1 MSSERTPP
9 SGRTSSQYNQTDKR
23 LRLILERLTVF
34 ATPAFFVGLVST
46 VLQHGITGEVVLWEF
61 GIFACLAMLI
71 RTTIVGLKVHLSGDR
86 LKFLQSDRRVCIFS
100 AAWLLGSIVLLVFG
114 PVLPVWYES
123 SRGAAFVAWSEMFL
137 LLIGLAQLLKFV
149 SRTTSRSNPAMI
161 FVVSFLGLIA
171 VGTLLL
177 LLPGSVTEKADG
189 VSMVE
194 RCRIAFFTA
203 TSASCVT
210 GLVVVPTGGP
220 DAWWSRFGQVVI
232 MILFQVG
239 GLGIMSLS
247 ATFALLMGNRIA
259 FRESAAVTEVSE
271 ASTVRDVRQLL
282 IAIISFTLAAEAI
295 GAVLLSTLWSDLP
308 FGERAFYGTFHA
320 ISAFCNAGF
329 SLTGQSF
336 LGLGTRWQVWGVV
349 CGLIIVGSLGFGTL
363 RSLWTT
369 VRLSWQS
376 VREPSSLFRRR
387 RLREQLPLAP
397 RLVLTTTVILLLGGA
412 FVYGLLESV
421 GERSEDSFGTRVAD
435 AWFQSVTFRTAG
447 FNTVDHGELNP
458 STKLLSIG
466 LMFIGASPGSTGGG
480 VKTVALAIIVLA
492 LISILRG
499 RDHVECYGR
508 MIPDSQVRH
517 AFVIVAMGLSATM
530 TSTLLLTVFE
540 ADAFSFLDILYE
552 ATSAFATVGVS
563 TGITGEL
570 NPASQM
576 VIAATMFLGRVG
588 PLTLLLALAG
598 TSHAAGHYQYPQERV
613 SLG

>member
-1 MSSERTPP
+1 MSSERTP
-9 SGRTSSQYNQTDKR
+9 SFGRSSNRQTEER
-23 LRLILERLTVF
+23 LRSILERLSKI
-34 ATPAFFVGLVST
+34 AAPAFFVGLVST
-46 VLQHGITGEVVLWEF
+46 VLQHGVSSDTVLWEF
-61 GIFACLAMLI
+61 GLLACSAMLVRATIVSLKVYLSDDRLTFFRSNRRACIFA
-71 RTTIVGLKVHLSGDR
+71 G
-86 LKFLQSDRRVCIFS
+86 
-100 AAWLLGSIVLLVFG
+100 AWLVGSIVLLLFG

-123 SRGAAFVAWSEMFL
+123 SRGAALVAWSEMFL

-161 FVVSFLGLIA
+161 FVVSFVGLIL

-189 VSMVE
+189 VSWIE
-194 RCRIAFFTA
+194 RCRIALFTA

-232 MILFQVG
+232 MILFQIG

-282 IAIISFTLAAEAI
+282 IAILSFTLAAEAI
-295 GAVLLSTLWSDLP
+295 GAVLLSTLWSNLP
-308 FGERAFYGTFHA
+308 LGERAFYGTFHA

-329 SLTGQSF
+329 SLTGESF

-349 CGLIIVGSLGFGTL
+349 CGLIVVGSLGFGTL
-363 RSLWTT
+363 RSVWTT
-369 VRLSWQS
+369 MRLSWQS
-376 VREPSSLFRRR
+376 SRQPSSLFRHR
-387 RLREQLPLAP
+387 RLREQLPLSP
-397 RLVLTTTVILLLGGA
+397 RLILTTTAILLLGGA

-421 GERSEDSFGTRVAD
+421 GDQSDDPIGTRVAD

-458 STKLLSIG
+458 STKLFSIG

-492 LISILRG
+492 LVSILRG
-499 RDHVECYGR
+499 RNHVECYGR
-508 MIPDSQVRH
+508 MIPDTQVRY
-517 AFVIVAMGLSATM
+517 AFVIVAMGLGATM

-540 ADAFSFLDILYE
+540 ADAFAFIDILYE

-563 TGITGEL
+563 TGITSEL
-570 NPASQM
+570 TPASQL
-576 VIAATMFLGRVG
+576 VVTATMFLGRVG

-598 TSHAAGHYQYPQERV
+598 TGQTVDQYQYPLERV

>member
-1 MSSERTPP
+1 MSPERTP
-9 SGRTSSQYNQTDKR
+9 SFGRSSNRQIEER
-23 LRLILERLTVF
+23 LRSILERLTRI

-46 VLQHGITGEVVLWEF
+46 VLQHGVSSDTVLWEF
-61 GIFACLAMLI
+61 GLLACSAMLVRATIVSLKVYLSDDRLTFFRSNRRACIFA
-71 RTTIVGLKVHLSGDR
+71 G
-86 LKFLQSDRRVCIFS
+86 
-100 AAWLLGSIVLLVFG
+100 AWLVGSIVLLLFG

-123 SRGAAFVAWSEMFL
+123 SRGAALVAWSEMFL

-161 FVVSFLGLIA
+161 FVVSFVGLIL

-189 VSMVE
+189 VSWIE
-194 RCRIAFFTA
+194 RCRIALFTA

-232 MILFQVG
+232 MILFQIG

-282 IAIISFTLAAEAI
+282 IAILSFTLAAEAI

-308 FGERAFYGTFHA
+308 LGERAFYGTFHA

-329 SLTGQSF
+329 SLTGESF

-349 CGLIIVGSLGFGTL
+349 CGLIVVGSLGFGTL
-363 RSLWTT
+363 RSVWTT
-369 VRLSWQS
+369 MRLSWQS
-376 VREPSSLFRRR
+376 SRQPSSLFRHR
-387 RLREQLPLAP
+387 RLREQLPLSP
-397 RLVLTTTVILLLGGA
+397 RLILTTTAILLLGGA

-421 GERSEDSFGTRVAD
+421 GDQSDDPIGTRVAD

-458 STKLLSIG
+458 STKLFSIG

-492 LISILRG
+492 LVSILRG
-499 RDHVECYGR
+499 RNHVECYGR
-508 MIPDSQVRH
+508 MIPDTQVRY
-517 AFVIVAMGLSATM
+517 AFVIVAMGLGATM

-540 ADAFSFLDILYE
+540 ADAFAFIDILYE

-563 TGITGEL
+563 TGITSEL
-570 NPASQM
+570 TPASQL
-576 VIAATMFLGRVG
+576 VVTATMFLGRVG

-598 TSHAAGHYQYPQERV
+598 TGQTVDQYQYPLERV

>member
-1 MSSERTPP
+1 MSTERTP
-9 SGRTSSQYNQTDKR
+9 SFGRSSNRRIEER
-23 LRLILERLTVF
+23 LRSILERLSKI

-46 VLQHGITGEVVLWEF
+46 VLQHGITSDDALWEF
-61 GIFACLAMLI
+61 GLFSCLAMLI
-71 RTTIVGLKVHLSGDR
+71 RATIVSLKVYLSNDR
-86 LKFLQSDRRVCIFS
+86 VTFFWSNRRACIF
-100 AAWLLGSIVLLVFG
+100 AGFWLVGSIVLLLLG

-123 SRGAAFVAWSEMFL
+123 SRGAALVAWSEMFL

-149 SRTTSRSNPAMI
+149 SSTTSRSNPAMI
-161 FVVSFLGLIA
+161 FVVSFVGLIL

-177 LLPGSVTEKADG
+177 LLPGSVTDKADG
-189 VSMVE
+189 VSWLE
-194 RCRIAFFTA
+194 RCRIALFTA

-220 DAWWSRFGQVVI
+220 DACWSRFGQVVI
-232 MILFQVG
+232 MILFQIG

-282 IAIISFTLAAEAI
+282 IAILSFTLAAEAI

-329 SLTGQSF
+329 SLTGESF

-369 VRLSWQS
+369 MWLSWQS
-376 VREPSSLFRRR
+376 SQQPSSLFRRR
-387 RLREQLPLAP
+387 RLREQLPLSP
-397 RLVLTTTVILLLGGA
+397 RLILTTTAILLLGGA
-412 FVYGLLESV
+412 LIYGLLESV
-421 GERSEDSFGTRVAD
+421 GDQSDNPIGTRVAD

-458 STKLLSIG
+458 STKLFSIG

-480 VKTVALAIIVLA
+480 VKTVALAIIALA

-499 RDHVECYGR
+499 RNHVECYGR
-508 MIPDSQVRH
+508 MIPDSQVRS
-517 AFVIVAMGLSATM
+517 AFVIVAMGIGATM

-540 ADAFSFLDILYE
+540 ADAFPFIDILYE
-552 ATSAFATVGVS
+552 STSAFATVGVS
-563 TGITGEL
+563 TGITSEL
-570 NPASQM
+570 NPASQL
-576 VIAATMFLGRVG
+576 VVVATMFLGRVG

-598 TSHAAGHYQYPQERV
+598 TGQTVDQYQYPLERV

>member
-1 MSSERTPP
+1 MSSERTPS
-9 SGRTSSQYNQTDKR
+9 SGRSSHR
-23 LRLILERLTVF
+23 PIEERVRSFLERLIKI

-46 VLQHGITGEVVLWEF
+46 VLQHGITSDDVLWEF
-61 GIFACLAMLI
+61 GLFSCLAMLI
-71 RTTIVGLKVHLSGDR
+71 RATIVSLKVYLSNDR
-86 LKFLQSDRRVCIFS
+86 VTFFWSNRRACIF
-100 AAWLLGSIVLLVFG
+100 AGVWLVGSMVLLLLR

-123 SRGAAFVAWSEMFL
+123 SRGAALVAWSEMFL

-149 SRTTSRSNPAMI
+149 SSTTSRSNPAMI
-161 FVVSFLGLIA
+161 FVVSFVGLIL

-177 LLPGSVTEKADG
+177 LLPGSVTDQADG
-189 VSMVE
+189 VSWLE
-194 RCRIAFFTA
+194 RCRIALFTA

-232 MILFQVG
+232 MILFQIG

-282 IAIISFTLAAEAI
+282 IAILSFTLAAEAI

-329 SLTGQSF
+329 SLTGESF

-369 VRLSWQS
+369 MRLSWRSSQ
-376 VREPSSLFRRR
+376 EPSSLFRRR
-387 RLREQLPLAP
+387 RLREQLPLSP
-397 RLVLTTTVILLLGGA
+397 RLILTTTAILLVGGA

-421 GERSEDSFGTRVAD
+421 GDQSDAPIGMRVAD

-458 STKLLSIG
+458 STKLFSIC

-499 RDHVECYGR
+499 RNHVECYGR
-508 MIPDSQVRH
+508 MIPDSQVRS
-517 AFVIVAMGLSATM
+517 AFVIVAMGLGATM

-540 ADAFSFLDILYE
+540 ADAFPFIDILYE

-563 TGITGEL
+563 TGITSEL
-570 NPASQM
+570 NPASQL
-576 VIAATMFLGRVG
+576 VVVATMFLGRVG

-598 TSHAAGHYQYPQERV
+598 TGQTVNQYQYPLERV

>member
-1 MSSERTPP
+1 MSSERTTP
-9 SGRTSSQYNQTDKR
+9 SGRTSSQHNQNYER
-23 LRLILERLTVF
+23 LRLILERLTTI

-61 GIFACLAMLI
+61 GLFACLAILI
-71 RTTIVGLKVHLSGDR
+71 RTSIVGLKVHLSDDSLTFIR
-86 LKFLQSDRRVCIFS
+86 SNRRACIFS

-149 SRTTSRSNPAMI
+149 SSTTSRSNPAMI
-161 FVVSFLGLIA
+161 FVVSFLGLIT

-189 VSMVE
+189 ASMVE
-194 RCRIAFFTA
+194 RCRVAFFTA

-271 ASTVRDVRQLL
+271 ASTVRDVRHLL

-421 GERSEDSFGTRVAD
+421 GEQSDDSIGTRVAD

-530 TSTLLLTVFE
+530 ASTLLLTVFE

-598 TSHAAGHYQYPQERV
+598 TSLGTSQYQYPQERV

>member
-1 MSSERTPP
+1 MSSDRTP
-9 SGRTSSQYNQTDKR
+9 SFGRSPNRQIEER
-23 LRLILERLTVF
+23 LRSILERLTTI

-46 VLQHGITGEVVLWEF
+46 VLQHGITSDDVLWEF
-61 GIFACLAMLI
+61 GLFSCLAMLV
-71 RTTIVGLKVHLSGDR
+71 RTTIVSLKVYLSDDR
-86 LKFLQSDRRVCIFS
+86 LTFFQSNRRACIF
-100 AAWLLGSIVLLVFG
+100 AGVWLVGSIVLLLFG

-123 SRGAAFVAWSEMFL
+123 SRGAAWVAWSEMFL

-161 FVVSFLGLIA
+161 FVVSFVGLIL

-177 LLPGSVTEKADG
+177 LLPGSVTERAAG
-189 VSMVE
+189 VSWIE
-194 RCRIAFFTA
+194 RCRIALFTA

-232 MILFQVG
+232 MILFQIG

-282 IAIISFTLAAEAI
+282 IAILSFTLAAEAI
-295 GAVLLSTLWSDLP
+295 GAVLLSTLWSHLP
-308 FGERAFYGTFHA
+308 LGERAFYGTFHA

-329 SLTGQSF
+329 SLTGESF
-336 LGLGTRWQVWGVV
+336 LGLGTRWQIWGVV

-369 VRLSWQS
+369 MRLSWQS
-376 VREPSSLFRRR
+376 SREPSSLFRHR
-387 RLREQLPLAP
+387 RLREQLPLSP
-397 RLVLTTTVILLLGGA
+397 RLILTTTAILLLGGA

-421 GERSEDSFGTRVAD
+421 GEQSDAPIGTRIAD

-458 STKLLSIG
+458 STKLFSIG

-492 LISILRG
+492 LVSILRG
-499 RDHVECYGR
+499 RNHVECYGR
-508 MIPDSQVRH
+508 MIPDSQVRS
-517 AFVIVAMGLSATM
+517 AFVIVAMGLGATM

-540 ADAFSFLDILYE
+540 ADAFAFIDILYE
-552 ATSAFATVGVS
+552 AISAFATVGVS
-563 TGITGEL
+563 TGITSEL
-570 NPASQM
+570 TPASQL
-576 VIAATMFLGRVG
+576 VVTATMFLGRVG

-598 TSHAAGHYQYPQERV
+598 TGQTVDQYQYPLERV

>member
-1 MSSERTPP
+1 MSSERTPTF
-9 SGRTSSQYNQTDKR
+9 GRTSNRQIEER
-23 LRLILERLTVF
+23 LRSILERLSKI

-46 VLQHGITGEVVLWEF
+46 VLQHGITSDDVLWEF
-61 GIFACLAMLI
+61 GLFSCLAMLI
-71 RTTIVGLKVHLSGDR
+71 RATIVSLKVYLSNDR
-86 LKFLQSDRRVCIFS
+86 LTFFWSNQRACIF
-100 AAWLLGSIVLLVFG
+100 AGVWLVGSMVLLLLG

-123 SRGAAFVAWSEMFL
+123 SRGAALVAWSEMFL

-149 SRTTSRSNPAMI
+149 SSTTSRSNPAMI
-161 FVVSFLGLIA
+161 FVVSFVGLIL

-177 LLPGSVTEKADG
+177 LLPGSVTDKADG
-189 VSMVE
+189 VSWLE
-194 RCRIAFFTA
+194 RCRIALFTA

-232 MILFQVG
+232 MILFQIG

-282 IAIISFTLAAEAI
+282 IAILSFTLAAEAI

-329 SLTGQSF
+329 SLTGESF

-369 VRLSWQS
+369 MRLSWQS
-376 VREPSSLFRRR
+376 SQEPSSLFRRR
-387 RLREQLPLAP
+387 RLREQLPLSP
-397 RLVLTTTVILLLGGA
+397 RLILTTTAILLLGGA
-412 FVYGLLESV
+412 SVYGLLESV
-421 GERSEDSFGTRVAD
+421 GDQSNDPIGMRVAD

-458 STKLLSIG
+458 STKLFSIG

-480 VKTVALAIIVLA
+480 VKTIALAIIVLA

-499 RDHVECYGR
+499 RNHVECYGR
-508 MIPDSQVRH
+508 MIPDSQVRS
-517 AFVIVAMGLSATM
+517 AFVIVAMGIGATM

-540 ADAFSFLDILYE
+540 ADAFPFIDILYE
-552 ATSAFATVGVS
+552 STSAFATVGVS
-563 TGITGEL
+563 TGITSEL
-570 NPASQM
+570 NPASQL
-576 VIAATMFLGRVG
+576 VVVVTMFLGRVG

-598 TSHAAGHYQYPQERV
+598 TGQTVDQYQYPLERV

>member
-1 MSSERTPP
+1 MSSERTTP
-9 SGRTSSQYNQTDKR
+9 SGRTPTNRQIEER
-23 LRLILERLTVF
+23 LRSILERLTTI

-46 VLQHGITGEVVLWEF
+46 VLQHGITSATVMWEF
-61 GIFACLAMLI
+61 GLFACLAMLV
-71 RTTIVGLKVHLSGDR
+71 RATIVSLKVYLSDDR
-86 LKFLQSDRRVCIFS
+86 LTFFQTNRRVCIF
-100 AAWLLGSIVLLVFG
+100 AGAWLLGSIVLLLFG
-114 PVLPVWYES
+114 SVLPVWYES
-123 SRGAAFVAWSEMFL
+123 SRGAALVAWSEMFL

-149 SRTTSRSNPAMI
+149 SGTTSRSNPAMI
-161 FVVSFLGLIA
+161 FVVSFVGLIL

-189 VSMVE
+189 VSWIE
-194 RCRIAFFTA
+194 RCRIALFTA

-232 MILFQVG
+232 MILFQIG

-247 ATFALLMGNRIA
+247 ATFALLLGNRIA

-271 ASTVRDVRQLL
+271 ASTIRDVRQLL
-282 IAIISFTLAAEAI
+282 IAILSFTLAAEAI

-336 LGLGTRWQVWGVV
+336 LELGTRWQVWGVV

-369 VRLSWQS
+369 MRLSWQS
-376 VREPSSLFRRR
+376 SREPSSLFRRR
-387 RLREQLPLAP
+387 RLREQLPLSP
-397 RLVLTTTVILLLGGA
+397 RLILTTTAILLMGGA
-412 FVYGLLESV
+412 VVFWLLESV
-421 GERSEDSFGTRVAD
+421 GGQSDDPFGTRVAD
-435 AWFQSVTFRTAG
+435 AWFQSVTYRTAG

-458 STKLLSIG
+458 STKLFSIG

-499 RDHVECYGR
+499 RNHVECYGR
-508 MIPDSQVRH
+508 MIPDSQVRY
-517 AFVIVAMGLSATM
+517 AFVIVAMGIGATM

-540 ADAFSFLDILYE
+540 ADAFSFIDILYE

-563 TGITGEL
+563 TGITSDL
-570 NPASQM
+570 NPASQL
-576 VIAATMFLGRVG
+576 VVTATMFLGRVG

-598 TSHAAGHYQYPQERV
+598 TGQTVDQYQYPLERV

>member
-1 MSSERTPP
+1 MSSDRTP
-9 SGRTSSQYNQTDKR
+9 SFGRSPNRQIEER
-23 LRLILERLTVF
+23 LRSILERLTTI

-46 VLQHGITGEVVLWEF
+46 VLQHGITSDDVLWEF
-61 GIFACLAMLI
+61 GLFSCLAMLV
-71 RTTIVGLKVHLSGDR
+71 RTTIVCLKVYLSDDR
-86 LKFLQSDRRVCIFS
+86 LTFFQSNRRACIF
-100 AAWLLGSIVLLVFG
+100 AGVWLVGSIVLLLFG

-123 SRGAAFVAWSEMFL
+123 SRGAAWVAWSEMFL

-161 FVVSFLGLIA
+161 FVVSFVGLIL

-177 LLPGSVTEKADG
+177 LLPGSVTERAAG
-189 VSMVE
+189 VSWIE
-194 RCRIAFFTA
+194 RCRIALFTA

-232 MILFQVG
+232 MILFQIG

-282 IAIISFTLAAEAI
+282 IAILSFTLAAEAI

-329 SLTGQSF
+329 SLTGESF
-336 LGLGTRWQVWGVV
+336 LGLGTRWQIWGVV

-369 VRLSWQS
+369 MWLSWQS
-376 VREPSSLFRRR
+376 SREPSSLFRRR
-387 RLREQLPLAP
+387 RLREQLPVSP
-397 RLVLTTTVILLLGGA
+397 RLILTTTAILLLGGA

-421 GERSEDSFGTRVAD
+421 GEQSDDPIGTRIAD

-458 STKLLSIG
+458 STKLFSIG

-499 RDHVECYGR
+499 RNHVECYGR
-508 MIPDSQVRH
+508 MIPDGQVRS
-517 AFVIVAMGLSATM
+517 AFVIVAMGLGATM

-540 ADAFSFLDILYE
+540 ADAFPFIDILYE

-563 TGITGEL
+563 TGITSEL
-570 NPASQM
+570 NPASQL
-576 VIAATMFLGRVG
+576 VVTATMFLGRVG

-598 TSHAAGHYQYPQERV
+598 TGQTVDQYQYPLERV

>member
-1 MSSERTPP
+1 MSSERTP
-9 SGRTSSQYNQTDKR
+9 SFGRSSNRQIEER
-23 LRLILERLTVF
+23 LRSILDRLTRI

-46 VLQHGITGEVVLWEF
+46 VLQHGVTSDTVLWEF
-61 GIFACLAMLI
+61 GLFACLAMLV
-71 RTTIVGLKVHLSGDR
+71 RATIVILKVYLSDDR
-86 LKFLQSDRRVCIFS
+86 LTFFQSNRRACIF
-100 AAWLLGSIVLLVFG
+100 AGTWLIGSIVLLLFG

-123 SRGAAFVAWSEMFL
+123 SRGAALVAWSEMFL

-161 FVVSFLGLIA
+161 FVVSFVGLIL

-177 LLPGSVTEKADG
+177 LLPGSVTDKADG
-189 VSMVE
+189 VSWLE
-194 RCRIAFFTA
+194 RCRIALFTA

-232 MILFQVG
+232 MILFQIG

-282 IAIISFTLAAEAI
+282 IAILSFTLAAEAI

-329 SLTGQSF
+329 SLTGESF

-369 VRLSWQS
+369 MRLSWQS
-376 VREPSSLFRRR
+376 SRQPSSLFRRR
-387 RLREQLPLAP
+387 RLREQLPLSP
-397 RLVLTTTVILLLGGA
+397 RLILTTTAILLLGGA

-421 GERSEDSFGTRVAD
+421 GDQSDDPIGTRVAD

-458 STKLLSIG
+458 STMLFSIG

-492 LISILRG
+492 LVSILRG
-499 RDHVECYGR
+499 RNHVECYGR
-508 MIPDSQVRH
+508 MIPDSQVRS
-517 AFVIVAMGLSATM
+517 AFVIVAMGLGATM

-540 ADAFSFLDILYE
+540 ADAFSFIDILYE

-563 TGITGEL
+563 TGITSEL
-570 NPASQM
+570 TPASQL
-576 VIAATMFLGRVG
+576 VLTATMFLGRVG

-598 TSHAAGHYQYPQERV
+598 TGQTVDQYQYPLERV

>member
-1 MSSERTPP
+1 MSSERTP
-9 SGRTSSQYNQTDKR
+9 SFGRSSNRQTEER
-23 LRLILERLTVF
+23 LRSILERLSKI

-46 VLQHGITGEVVLWEF
+46 VLQHGVSSDTVLWEF
-61 GIFACLAMLI
+61 GLLACSAMLVRATIVSLKVYLSDDRLTFFRSNRRACIFA
-71 RTTIVGLKVHLSGDR
+71 G
-86 LKFLQSDRRVCIFS
+86 
-100 AAWLLGSIVLLVFG
+100 AWLVGSIVLLLFG

-123 SRGAAFVAWSEMFL
+123 SRGAALVAWSEMFL

-161 FVVSFLGLIA
+161 FVVSFVGLIL

-189 VSMVE
+189 VSWIE
-194 RCRIAFFTA
+194 RCRIALFTA

-232 MILFQVG
+232 MILFQIG

-282 IAIISFTLAAEAI
+282 IAILSFTLAAEAI
-295 GAVLLSTLWSDLP
+295 GAVLLSTLWSNLP
-308 FGERAFYGTFHA
+308 LGERAFYGTFHA

-329 SLTGQSF
+329 SLTGESF

-349 CGLIIVGSLGFGTL
+349 CGLIVVGSLGFGTL
-363 RSLWTT
+363 RSVWTT
-369 VRLSWQS
+369 MRLSWQS
-376 VREPSSLFRRR
+376 SRQPSSLFRHR
-387 RLREQLPLAP
+387 RLREQLPLSP
-397 RLVLTTTVILLLGGA
+397 RLILTTTAILLLGGA

-421 GERSEDSFGTRVAD
+421 GDQSDDPIGTRVAD

-458 STKLLSIG
+458 STKLFSIG

-492 LISILRG
+492 LVSILRG
-499 RDHVECYGR
+499 RNHVECYGR
-508 MIPDSQVRH
+508 MIPDTQVRY
-517 AFVIVAMGLSATM
+517 AFVIVAMGLGATM

-540 ADAFSFLDILYE
+540 ADAFAFIDILYE

-563 TGITGEL
+563 TGITSEL
-570 NPASQM
+570 TPASQL
-576 VIAATMFLGRVG
+576 VVTATMFLGRVG

-598 TSHAAGHYQYPQERV
+598 TGQTVDQYQYPLERV

>member
-1 MSSERTPP
+1 MSSEPTIP
-9 SGRTSSQYNQTDKR
+9 SGRTASQEKQRDDR
-23 LRLILERLTVF
+23 LRSILARLT
-34 ATPAFFVGLVST
+34 AIAAPAFCVGLVST
-46 VLQHGITGEVVLWEF
+46 VLQHGVTSDVVLWEF
-61 GIFACLAMLI
+61 GMFACLAMLI
-71 RTTIVGLKVHLSGDR
+71 RAAIVGLKIHLSGDW
-86 LKFLQSDRRVCIFS
+86 LKFFQSNRRACIF
-100 AAWLLGSIVLLVFG
+100 AAIWLLGSIVLLAFG

-123 SRGAAFVAWSEMFL
+123 SRGAAMVAWSEMFL

-149 SRTTSRSNPAMI
+149 SSTTSRSNPAMI
-161 FVVSFLGLIA
+161 FVVSFLGLII

-177 LLPGSVTEKADG
+177 LLPGSVTAKADG
-189 VSMVE
+189 ASIVE

-271 ASTVRDVRQLL
+271 ASTLRDVRQLL

-369 VRLSWQS
+369 VRISWRS
-376 VREPSSLFRRR
+376 AREPSSLFRHR

-397 RLVLTTTVILLLGGA
+397 RLVVTTTLILLLGGA

-421 GERSEDSFGTRVAD
+421 GEQSSDSIGTRVAD

-458 STKLLSIG
+458 STKLFSIG

-480 VKTVALAIIVLA
+480 VKTIALAIIVLA
-492 LISILRG
+492 LVSILRG

-517 AFVIVAMGLSATM
+517 AFVIVAMGLGVTM

-540 ADAFSFLDILYE
+540 ADVFSFLDILYE

-576 VIAATMFLGRVG
+576 VVAATMFLGRVG

-598 TSHAAGHYQYPQERV
+598 TSQGTNQYQYPQERV

>member
-1 MSSERTPP
+1 MSSDRTP
-9 SGRTSSQYNQTDKR
+9 SFGRSPNRQIEER
-23 LRLILERLTVF
+23 LRSILERLTTI

-46 VLQHGITGEVVLWEF
+46 VLQHGITSDDVLWEF
-61 GIFACLAMLI
+61 GLFSCLAMLV
-71 RTTIVGLKVHLSGDR
+71 RTTIVSLKVYLSDDR
-86 LKFLQSDRRVCIFS
+86 LTFFQSNRRACIF
-100 AAWLLGSIVLLVFG
+100 AGVWLVGSIVLLLFG

-123 SRGAAFVAWSEMFL
+123 SRGAAWVAWSEMFL

-161 FVVSFLGLIA
+161 FVVSFVGLIL

-177 LLPGSVTEKADG
+177 LLPGSVTERAAG
-189 VSMVE
+189 VSWIE
-194 RCRIAFFTA
+194 RCRIALFTA

-232 MILFQVG
+232 MILFQIG

-282 IAIISFTLAAEAI
+282 IAILSFTLAAEAI
-295 GAVLLSTLWSDLP
+295 GAVLLSTLWSHLP
-308 FGERAFYGTFHA
+308 LGERAFYGTFHA

-329 SLTGQSF
+329 SLTGESF
-336 LGLGTRWQVWGVV
+336 LGLGTRWQIWGVV

-369 VRLSWQS
+369 MRLSWQS
-376 VREPSSLFRRR
+376 SREPSSLFRHR
-387 RLREQLPLAP
+387 RLREQLPLSP
-397 RLVLTTTVILLLGGA
+397 RLILTTTAILLLGGA

-421 GERSEDSFGTRVAD
+421 GDQSDDPIGKRVAD

-458 STKLLSIG
+458 STKLFSIG

-492 LISILRG
+492 LVSILRG
-499 RDHVECYGR
+499 RNHVECYGR
-508 MIPDSQVRH
+508 MIPDSQVRS
-517 AFVIVAMGLSATM
+517 AFVIVAMGLGATM

-540 ADAFSFLDILYE
+540 ADAFSFIDILYE

-563 TGITGEL
+563 TGITSEL
-570 NPASQM
+570 TPASQL
-576 VIAATMFLGRVG
+576 VVTATMFLGRVG

-598 TSHAAGHYQYPQERV
+598 TGQTVDQYQYPLERV